1 MRNPVS
7 LNNIDGKRGNYLP
20 KISDLHTCIHTTY
33 TYTGR
38 DSKLV
43 ITVKAKSLEEERNK
57 NCGMPH
63 YRVVKQKILTAVPK
77 AYVVE
82 T

>member
-1 MRNPVS
+1 MA
-7 LNNIDGKRGNYLP
+7 KEE
-20 KISDLHTCIHTTY
+20 TTY
-33 TYTGR
+33 QDLWPSHMQTYTTSTYTGR
-38 DSKLV
+38 VSKLV

-82 T
+82 A